1 MNTTDTASSLEAS
14 RKPRLFRVPRN
25 VHWGLLGLLGPVTAF
40 LGIFF
45 LMPLV
50 IMAIFSLLEPGLYG
64 GVVWSFYADNFGR
77 ILGWANGPIEEFDI
91 VYLRILMRS
100 FRIALITVALTL
112 LVCYPVAFWVSRL
125 PPRRRNFCL
134 FLITLPFFASLIV
147 RLYAWVLILRPS
159 GFLNQ
164 LLSTLGAIR
173 EPIEL
178 IYTETA
184 VLIGLVYIMVPFMF
198 LPLYASIEKLDRQLI
213 DASYDLGA
221 GRIATFRRVI
231 LPLTMPG
238 IMGGAILVFIP
249 TLGNFIVPSLLGGA
263 KVLMIGNLVEQ
274 QFLYARN
281 WPFGAALAMLI
292 MSVVLAL
299 LMLYVRTTLKRRSPR
314 GTAAK
319 PRTKDRAEG
328 LT

>member
-1 MNTTDTASSLEAS
+1 MNTTTSALDTKQRRQAL
-14 RKPRLFRVPRN
+14 KQRN
-25 VHWGLLGLLGPVTAF
+25 MRWGLVGLLGPVTGF
-40 LGIFF
+40 LGVFF
-45 LMPLV
+45 LTPLL
-50 IMAIFSLLEPGLYG
+50 IMAVFSLLEPGLYG
-64 GVVWSFYADNFGR
+64 GVVWTFYPDNFGR
-77 ILGWANGPIEEFDI
+77 ILGWADGPIEVFDP
-91 VYLRILMRS
+91 VYLGILMRS
-100 FRIALITVALTL
+100 LRIALITVALTL
-112 LVCYPVAFWVSRL
+112 LACYPVAFWVSRL
-125 PPRRRNFCL
+125 PPRRRNFFL

-164 LLSTLGAIR
+164 VLTAQGISD
-173 EPIEL
+173 EPIGL

-213 DASYDLGA
+213 DASFDLGA

-238 IMGGAILVFIP
+238 IMGGSILVFIP
-249 TLGNFIVPSLLGGA
+249 TLGNFVVPSLLGGA
-263 KVLMIGNLVEQ
+263 KVLMIGNLIEQ

-292 MSVVLAL
+292 MSVVLTL
-299 LMLYVRTTLKRRSPR
+299 LMLYVRATLKRRPSRTTRPQ
-314 GTAAK
+314 AAH
-319 PRTKDRAEG
+319 AGEG
-328 LT
+328 QA

>member
-1 MNTTDTASSLEAS
+1 MATTDTASPLDTPRQS
-14 RKPRLFRVPRN
+14 RALKRRN
-25 VHWGLLGLLGPVTAF
+25 MRWGLVGLLGPVTGF

-45 LMPLV
+45 FTPLL
-50 IMAIFSLLEPGLYG
+50 IMAVFSLLEPGLYG
-64 GVVWSFYADNFGR
+64 GVVWSLYADNFGR
-77 ILGWANGPIEEFDI
+77 ILGWANGPIEEFNP
-91 VYLRILMRS
+91 VYLSILMRS
-100 FRIALITVALTL
+100 LRIALITVALSL

-125 PPRRRNFCL
+125 PPRRRNFFL

-159 GFLNQ
+159 VFFNQ
-164 LLSTLGAIR
+164 VLTALGLID
-173 EPIEL
+173 EPVGL

-198 LPLYASIEKLDRQLI
+198 MPLYASIEKLDPQLI
-213 DASYDLGA
+213 DASFDLGA

-238 IMGGAILVFIP
+238 IMGGSILVFIP

-299 LMLYVRTTLKRRSPR
+299 LMFYVRATLKRRPPR
-314 GTAAK
+314 APQAQSTSAGEEPA
-319 PRTKDRAEG
+319 
-328 LT
+328 

>member
-1 MNTTDTASSLEAS
+1 MNTTTSALDTKQRRQALEQ
-14 RKPRLFRVPRN
+14 RN
-25 VHWGLLGLLGPVTAF
+25 MRWGLVGLLGPVTGF
-40 LGIFF
+40 LGVFF
-45 LMPLV
+45 LTPLL
-50 IMAIFSLLEPGLYG
+50 IMAVFSLLEPGLYG
-64 GVVWSFYADNFGR
+64 GVVWTFYPDNFGR
-77 ILGWANGPIEEFDI
+77 ILGWADGPIEVFDP
-91 VYLRILMRS
+91 VYLGILMRS
-100 FRIALITVALTL
+100 LRIAFTTVAITL

-125 PPRRRNFCL
+125 PPRRRNFFL

-164 LLSTLGAIR
+164 VLTALGISD
-173 EPIEL
+173 EPIGL

-213 DASYDLGA
+213 DASFDLGA

-238 IMGGAILVFIP
+238 IMGGSILVFIP
-249 TLGNFIVPSLLGGA
+249 TLGNFVVPSLLGGA
-263 KVLMIGNLVEQ
+263 KVLMIGNLIEQ

-292 MSVVLAL
+292 MSVVLTL
-299 LMLYVRTTLKRRSPR
+299 LMLYVRATLKRRPSRATQPQ
-314 GTAAK
+314 AAH
-319 PRTKDRAEG
+319 AGEG
-328 LT
+328 QA

>member
-14 RKPRLFRVPRN
+14 RKPGMKRPRRIR
-25 VHWGLLGLLGPVTAF
+25 WGLVGLLGPVTAF
-40 LGIFF
+40 LGICFF
-45 LMPLV
+45 TPLA
-50 IMAIFSLLEPGLYG
+50 IMAVFSLLEPGLYG
-64 GVVWSFYADNFGR
+64 GVVGTLYVDNFGR

-100 FRIALITVALTL
+100 LRIALITVVLTL

-125 PPRRRNFCL
+125 PPRKRNFCL

-159 GFLNQ
+159 GMLNH
-164 LLSTLGAIR
+164 LLSTLGITS
-173 EPIEL
+173 EPVSL

-198 LPLYASIEKLDRQLI
+198 MPLYASIEKLDRQLI

-221 GRIATFRRVI
+221 DRFATFRRII

-274 QFLYARN
+274 QFLNARN
-281 WPFGAALAMLI
+281 WPFGAALSMLI
-292 MSVVLAL
+292 MGVVLAL
-299 LMLYVRTTLKRRSPR
+299 LMLYVRTTLKRQPR
-314 GTAAK
+314 RRPQAQE
-319 PRTKDRAEG
+319 RVEG
-328 LT
+328 QT